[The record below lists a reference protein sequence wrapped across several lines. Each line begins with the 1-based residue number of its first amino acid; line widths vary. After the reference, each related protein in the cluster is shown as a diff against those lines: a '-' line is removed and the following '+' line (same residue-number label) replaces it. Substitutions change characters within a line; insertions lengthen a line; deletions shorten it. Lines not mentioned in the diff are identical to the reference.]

1 MFPNQA
7 SQIRILYH
15 IDFKHSW
22 LSFLSILSSSD
33 IQYELYRKLR
43 LYLFHGKA
51 TDCHGLLYLPEQAY
65 HLGLG

>member
-43 LYLFHGKA
+43 LYFFHGKA
-51 TDCHGLLYLPEQAY
+51 TDCHGLLHLPEQAY